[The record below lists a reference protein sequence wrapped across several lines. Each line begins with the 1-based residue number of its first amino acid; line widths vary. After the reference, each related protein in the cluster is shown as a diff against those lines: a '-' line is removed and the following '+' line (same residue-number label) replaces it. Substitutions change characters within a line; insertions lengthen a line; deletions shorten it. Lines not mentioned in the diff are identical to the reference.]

1 MDSGE
6 IDRMRAPLVDVL
18 TLLAYAYSCI
28 GIASHPIPASSVF
41 VGFRKTGV
49 NCFAKEEKVAQSLN
63 NARTIPRFFVRDVTF
78 IHIQTRPGTLS

>member
-28 GIASHPIPASSVF
+28 GIASHPIPAFDVF

-49 NCFAKEEKVAQSLN
+49 NYTRSFAKEEKVARSLN
-63 NARTIPRFFVRDVTF
+63 NARTIPRFLFATSR
-78 IHIQTRPGTLS
+78 